1 MLKVEA
7 RRADVDVYQHV
18 GDILKD
24 GVVLGSCGGEHQIL
38 RSDRQLLQCLC
49 DFFTELSILVSKRG
63 QFTIFTI
70 YLEFG
75 YGLLPLCKI
84 QHLTKQLRTSDILHD
99 PRMIDVLDHHGEG
112 FDGGLLD
119 VDDILRSSK
128 RTKELSPEDRADR
141 C

>member
-1 MLKVEA
+1 M
-7 RRADVDVYQHV
+7 
-18 GDILKD
+18 
-24 GVVLGSCGGEHQIL
+24 
-38 RSDRQLLQCLC
+38 
-49 DFFTELSILVSKRG
+49 VSKRG

-75 YGLLPLCKI
+75 YGLLPLSKI
-84 QHLTKQLRTSDILHD
+84 QHLTKQLRTGDVLHD
-99 PRMIDVLDHHGEG
+99 LRMIDVLDHHGEG

>member
-1 MLKVEA
+1 MIV
-7 RRADVDVYQHV
+7 
-18 GDILKD
+18 
-24 GVVLGSCGGEHQIL
+24 S
-38 RSDRQLLQCLC
+38 
-49 DFFTELSILVSKRG
+49 FFNVSVTSSRNSAYWYLKRG

-70 YLEFG
+70 YLELG
-75 YGLLPLCKI
+75 YNGLLPLCKI
-84 QHLTKQLRTSDILHD
+84 QHLTKQLRTGDVLHD